1 MEKITFYDES
11 NGEPILFEVVDEVSI
26 DEQKYILVVD
36 EDDIAAILKEITQD
50 NEEATY
56 ALIEDDEEFKK
67 IAVHFMSS
75 EDYDIEV

>member
-1 MEKITFYDES
+1 MDKITFYDQS
-11 NGEPILFEVVDEVSI
+11 NGESVLFEVVDEATI
-26 DEQKYILVVD
+26 DGHKYILVVD
-36 EDDIAAILKEITQD
+36 EDDIAVILKEIKQE

>member
-11 NGEPILFEVVDEVSI
+11 NDQPILFEVVDEAII
-26 DEQKYILVVD
+26 DGQKYILVVD
-36 EDDIAAILKEITQD
+36 EEEIAAILKEIEQD
-50 NEEATY
+50 NDETTY
-56 ALIEDDEEFKK
+56 ALIEDDEEFKR